1 MVENV
6 KDHKQFLI
14 EHENKIKNLLIIMN
28 NLLLK
33 LKKNGG
39 NNSDADGILNT
50 VLFDKKVIDFK
61 TGINEN
67 IIEDINNSISK

>member
-1 MVENV
+1 
-6 KDHKQFLI
+6 
-14 EHENKIKNLLIIMN
+14 MN

-39 NNSDADGILNT
+39 NSSDADGILNT